1 MSQLNNEEKKNI
13 TDELL
18 EKATEENVEPIAEIK
33 DDESNKENV
42 ETKEEKT
49 IFGVEE
55 VKKEETAKEQ
65 PVDKQKQNEEKMN
78 INMVK
83 NKGSK
88 KLIIFLII
96 FTIIAILITAL
107 LISHKNKGQSQDILD
122 MPQEEN
128 EIVVEN
134 DKTELVDESHLA
146 IKSITELYSENSITI
161 EEKEIKYG
169 KVKDENGEEV
179 YKVNITYPQ
188 ISGLKNKTVQDK
200 INKEIKEK
208 VLSYYDESVL
218 KDSKIVNFSAN
229 GYVRANYGDVLSI
242 EIVEGYTKQ
251 EKNGEENYDY
261 KSYSLNYRLDT
272 GKQIVFNDLFINTAN
287 MDNIIQQALYKSLMD
302 KIKYSEESD
311 STEENEFLVDYAN
324 ADYSELESEMLKYI
338 KLYREKGPEY
348 FYFLE
353 DRIYLGI
360 FDIELEIKMEAI
372 MQDIAIYKRF
382 LSKETLYEDKS
393 KGTKNIFVFNYP
405 KTNYLKEGQYLD
417 NLYIEVDT
425 NIEYESKNGYYYDDP
440 DYIKKC
446 NETTDK
452 FLKDYIDKAKNNPQ
466 TAYIIQGYIDVN
478 NSEIKDVVEI
488 SKSYSYTTMS
498 KDYYD
503 KEGKNIFAQKQKA
516 TRDSLDETEIFD
528 KQDST
533 KDIKV
538 EEIYE
543 EYYADNKYNKL
554 SFLDMQK
561 NERRFDKISK
571 IEVKELPSITKEGN
585 YYIFDFMDLYG
596 YTDRIENT
604 NENIRNKEISDTT
617 KVSDYTEEQFEKV
630 KEEVKK
636 YLKETINV
644 DVTNKLKQLEIR
656 RSNSAGSNQANYEGG
671 YYILIR
677 ENGGIQSYEL
687 AKAILEYVITQSNTS
702 SDNLFVDANGKEQN
716 RRLKITLAERIA
728 AYIYLKY
735 TDEGYSDYD
744 TKVMN
749 LLLDIYGE
757 ELLKDAFYGR
767 ESVVEKDFKQI
778 VDETIYDACM
788 YTYISYSDLQQCY
801 ITLLNKLQ
809 IKKGVSY
816 DCSYE

>member
-1 MSQLNNEEKKNI
+1 MSQLNNEEKKSI

-18 EKATEENVEPIAEIK
+18 EKATEENVEPIVEIK
-33 DDESNKENV
+33 DDEVNKEDI
-42 ETKEEKT
+42 EIKEE
-49 IFGVEE
+49 IY
-55 VKKEETAKEQ
+55 KEQ
-65 PVDKQKQNEEKMN
+65 SVENNKANTEKMN
-78 INMVK
+78 INMIK

-88 KLIIFLII
+88 KIIIFLII

-107 LISHKNKGQSQDILD
+107 LISHKNKEKSQDILD

-179 YKVNITYPQ
+179 YKVNISYPQ

-218 KDSKIVNFSAN
+218 KDSKIVIFGAN
-229 GYVRANYGDVLSI
+229 GYVRSNYGDVLSI

-348 FYFLE
+348 FYFIE

-360 FDIELEIKMEAI
+360 SDIELEIKMEAI

-488 SKSYSYTTMS
+488 NETYSYTTMS
-498 KDYYD
+498 KGYYD
-503 KEGKNIFAQKQKA
+503 KEGKKNFAQKQKEA
-516 TRDSLDETEIFD
+516 RDSLDETEIFY

-561 NERRFDKISK
+561 NEHRFDKISK
-571 IEVKELPSITKEGN
+571 IEDKELPSITKEGN
-585 YYIFDFMDLYG
+585 YYVFDFIDFSE
-596 YTDRIENT
+596 RFE
-604 NENIRNKEISDTT
+604 NENEDIRNKKITGTT

-636 YLKETINV
+636 YLDETLSI
-644 DVTNKLKQLEIR
+644 DVTNKLKQLQIR
-656 RSNSAGSNQANYEGG
+656 QSNSAGSNQANYEGG
-671 YYILIR
+671 YYVLIR
-677 ENGGIQSYEL
+677 EKSGVQSYEM
-687 AKAILEYVITQSNTS
+687 AKAILEYLITQANTS
-702 SDNLFVDANGKEQN
+702 SDSLFADANGKEQN
-716 RRLKITLAERIA
+716 R
-728 AYIYLKY
+728 
-735 TDEGYSDYD
+735 
-744 TKVMN
+744 
-749 LLLDIYGE
+749 
-757 ELLKDAFYGR
+757 
-767 ESVVEKDFKQI
+767 
-778 VDETIYDACM
+778 
-788 YTYISYSDLQQCY
+788 
-801 ITLLNKLQ
+801 
-809 IKKGVSY
+809 
-816 DCSYE
+816 